1 MKVLSA
7 LRARTHLADP
17 ARERLKREW
26 IAGAAVVSAAFH
38 AAIVPAHVTESPRL
52 AGLFI
57 LASIAL
63 LVTAAGLILR
73 PASDWPELA
82 ALSLFGTLILAYAVT
97 RLNEP
102 LDSIGVV
109 TKLVE
114 GVGFGLIWTIGADV
128 EPAPRRLWP
137 VGIYILVAVA
147 AITIVRS
154 SGH

>member
-1 MKVLSA
+1 MKAPSA
-7 LRARTHLADP
+7 LRAGTHLADP

-26 IAGAAVVSAAFH
+26 IAGAAVGSAAFH

-52 AGLFI
+52 AGLFV

-63 LVTAAGLILR
+63 LVTATGLILQ
-73 PASDWPELA
+73 PGSEWPELA
-82 ALSLFGTLILAYAVT
+82 ALGLFGTLIVSYALT

-114 GVGFGLIWTIGADV
+114 GVGFGLVWTIRDDV

-137 VGIYILVAVA
+137 VGIYVLVAVA
-147 AITIVRS
+147 AITIVRN